1 MFSGLVLRC
10 SLDHFTIV
18 TSQKIW
24 SDQNSFNLGSHFSP
38 MIFTMGT
45 WILFQ
50 VRTFFS
56 GHLYVFIHEFKLL
69 KYPYSFIK
77 IINDVYTSNKVD
89 NYGLFINQFNL
100 IDLKKSRYIDHKPL
114 SHFEN
119 IKPF

>member
-1 MFSGLVLRC
+1 
-10 SLDHFTIV
+10 
-18 TSQKIW
+18 
-24 SDQNSFNLGSHFSP
+24 
-38 MIFTMGT
+38 MGT

-69 KYPYSFIK
+69 KYPSSFIK

-100 IDLKKSRYIDHKPL
+100 IDLKKY
-114 SHFEN
+114 FEN
-119 IKPF
+119 IKSFNLFYLFIYIPL